1 MEKAKKKEK
10 MVIHKRTFTMGEINH
25 LIVVLMENEREGWH
39 YGNKEQYWKRHQSI
53 LEKLGHYFPNKIE
66 NN

>member
-10 MVIHKRTFTMGEINH
+10 KVIHKRTFTIGEINH

>member
-1 MEKAKKKEK
+1 MEKQSKPK
-10 MVIHKRTFTMGEINH
+10 IHKRTFSIGEINH
-25 LIVVLMENEREGWH
+25 LIVVLMENEREGWY

-53 LEKLGHYFPNKIE
+53 LEKLGHSLPNNSE